1 MGILWRCEV
10 WKQKLKKPFDFLV
23 KFLVSRTVLSAYIQ
37 NRYTSLYTSGRSSLR
52 LPKSSELGTSWKRHF
67 FYWLIKKKVL
77 SYLLYY
83 NLLNW
88 EIKKV
93 ELFLICFTDID
104 ISLQWDISP
113 KSIII
118 FNLTT
123 TIWILSIMVTCAWCH
138 VYCRRY
144 CTGEYESCNNFLNCV
159 FHFRVFLR
167 TRTSGISAPCRSA
180 CSCVLVFC
188 YYYYYYLFYYQTND
202 RRGAA
207 CSGLG
212 ERKS

>member
-1 MGILWRCEV
+1 
-10 WKQKLKKPFDFLV
+10 
-23 KFLVSRTVLSAYIQ
+23 
-37 NRYTSLYTSGRSSLR
+37 
-52 LPKSSELGTSWKRHF
+52 
-67 FYWLIKKKVL
+67 
-77 SYLLYY
+77 LYY

-123 TIWILSIMVTCAWCH
+123 TIWILSTMVTCAWCH

-188 YYYYYYLFYYQTND
+188 YYYYLLFILLPDKRPAWCCMQRS
-202 RRGAA
+202 RRTEVLENSNGTYNIRNANAA
-207 CSGLG
+207 TDGQWVITRAHTPKNTC
-212 ERKS
+212 KT